1 MGYHIICPEVGDAD
15 MSGEFRVTAFVNV
28 FDSTH
33 VVLVDAHGTRMSL
46 WPASRKLRKMPCC
59 RPQRRI

>member
-33 VVLVDAHGTRMSL
+33 VVLVDTHVMKEVL
-46 WPASRKLRKMPCC
+46 P
-59 RPQRRI
+59 

>member
-33 VVLVDAHGTRMSL
+33 VVLVDTHVMKEVLPWLRMQV
-46 WPASRKLRKMPCC
+46 
-59 RPQRRI
+59 QR